1 MRLIQIP
8 ISFINHLQNVTI
20 TFDDL
25 ADHYR
30 KRVLL
35 TVSEN
40 KNLNMNP
47 KSWEYQHVL
56 QANNM
61 IEFTSLESGNY
72 YVAVQSMDEE
82 SIDNPFKVSI
92 TGKTFEFE
100 RMIKTDDQKL
110 NLSITNLQKGVND
123 LTASRKGGGGGMLS
137 TTGSFTLSGGQGG
150 GQSGPD

>member
-1 MRLIQIP
+1 MKLIQIP
-8 ISFINHLQNVTI
+8 ITFITRLQNVTI

-35 TVSEN
+35 AVSEN
-40 KNLNMNP
+40 KNQKMNL

-110 NLSITNLQKGVND
+110 NLSITNPQKRVND

-137 TTGSFTLSGGQGG
+137 TTGSFTLSGGSGG
-150 GQSGPD
+150 GESGPR

>member
-1 MRLIQIP
+1 MKLIQIP

-25 ADHYR
+25 VDHYR

-40 KNLNMNP
+40 KNLKMSP

-110 NLSITNLQKGVND
+110 NLSITNPQKRVND
-123 LTASRKGGGGGMLS
+123 LTSSRKGGGGGMLS
-137 TTGSFTLSGGQGG
+137 TTGSFTLSGGAGG
-150 GQSGPD
+150 EAGPD

>member
-1 MRLIQIP
+1 MKLIQIP
-8 ISFINHLQNVTI
+8 ITFISNLQNVTI

-110 NLSITNLQKGVND
+110 NLSITNLQMGVND
-123 LTASRKGGGGGMLS
+123 LTASRKGSGGGMLS
-137 TTGSFTLSGGQGG
+137 TTGSFTLSGGSGG
-150 GQSGPD
+150 GEAGPR